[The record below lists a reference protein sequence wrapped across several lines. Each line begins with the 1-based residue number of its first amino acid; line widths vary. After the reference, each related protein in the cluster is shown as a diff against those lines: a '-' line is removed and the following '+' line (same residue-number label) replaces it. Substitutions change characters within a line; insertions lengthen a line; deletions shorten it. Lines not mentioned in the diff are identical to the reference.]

1 MGTGGAEQRLASL
14 PASDSGF
21 LSGNLAGRRRQK
33 EATRADGRDTQGR
46 RRSSNRRGFA
56 AAAGYCLAVLVGM
69 SGTSEVPMSAM
80 AATTRQRQHP
90 VAAIA
95 RNLFHPSARERRY
108 IRAKKEGASNP
119 QVNVPGNVDSFK
131 LASLYNKCRR
141 GVLF

>member
-46 RRSSNRRGFA
+46 ERRSSNRRGFA

-108 IRAKKEGASNP
+108 EQRRSKHSS
-119 QVNVPGNVDSFK
+119 NVPGNVDSFK
-131 LASLYNKCRR
+131 C
-141 GVLF
+141 VFVQ